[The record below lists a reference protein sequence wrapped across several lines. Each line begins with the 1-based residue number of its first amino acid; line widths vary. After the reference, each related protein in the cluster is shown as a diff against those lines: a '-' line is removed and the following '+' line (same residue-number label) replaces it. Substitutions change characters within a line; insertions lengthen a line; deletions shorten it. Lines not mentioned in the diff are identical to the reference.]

1 MCVPAGCPS
10 AHGSLRLP
18 GVQAWQDK
26 RQELQ
31 SSISSLAKEK
41 EALSSQVAQKIKE
54 SAVQHDQ
61 WRKREQ
67 ELTGK

>member
-1 MCVPAGCPS
+1 
-10 AHGSLRLP
+10 
-18 GVQAWQDK
+18 VQAWQDK